1 MAGALAGNLGAA
13 LEFFV
18 HLAIVLVPLFV
29 GGAFL
34 VGLLQESPPR
44 PNASSGFSGD
54 TMAARATS
62 SRPVSVR

>member
-13 LEFFV
+13 LEFFG
-18 HLAIVLVPLFV
+18 HLAVVLVPLFAAEPFSSV
-29 GGAFL
+29 
-34 VGLLQESPPR
+34 SYRSTSR

-54 TMAARATS
+54 TTAARATS